1 MYGLSCIWAL
11 EACTHII
18 YRLNSVYVIVYVLR
32 HRMASRNPRTRAVNK
47 VIHQTRKN
55 KFSKQ
60 LEHRTFTKTNVTQ
73 IKFTCDFHST

>member
-32 HRMASRNPRTRAVNK
+32 HRMASRNPRTRAVNVK
-47 VIHQTRKN
+47 SYTPNKEKQIFKTTGTQNIHKN
-55 KFSKQ
+55 KCHPNKVH
-60 LEHRTFTKTNVTQ
+60 L
-73 IKFTCDFHST
+73 